1 MPHDSACLGL
11 SFFDHQLFYAT
22 SKRGQEAALTR
33 IGAVDFNF
41 NVPRAILTAQ
51 KEHLQS
57 LTTALDDLKDR
68 FNINQL
74 RVLLYPT
81 MECWSILPKLVYD
94 DAEEREAHIG
104 ILLNSTDRKH
114 IHPAWH
120 TLSKDNFK
128 LLKLRTDDRLRGIK
142 TLTNGTAQTELVS
155 AFEVG
160 ENWIT
165 HARPGGSFMT
175 VGCFNNTISVSSFI
189 LGNLRG
195 ATYITF
201 DDPEDLPYLWL
212 QQAQA
217 LPWMH
222 GLHEQVQVYGS
233 DAWKIIEILQ
243 PFWDDAG
250 SISKMDTLEKMQVTA
265 REQTYGFNL
274 ELAYPAIMLAL
285 G

>member
-11 SFFDHQLFYAT
+11 SFFGHQLFYAT
-22 SKRGQEAALTR
+22 SKRGQDAALNR

-41 NVPRAILTAQ
+41 DVPRAILTAQ
-51 KEHLQS
+51 TEHMQS
-57 LTTALDDLKDR
+57 LGSALDDLKDR

-74 RVLLYPT
+74 RILLYPT

-104 ILLNSTDRKH
+104 ILLNGTDRKH

-142 TLTNGTAQTELVS
+142 TLTNGTAQTELIS

-175 VGCFNNTISVSSFI
+175 VGCFHNAISVCSFI

-250 SISKMDTLEKMQVTA
+250 SVSKMDTLQKMQVTA